1 MSWSWSALV
10 ISLTGVGVAGP
21 DCDHPPVWPQLLP
34 DPAGARPGGVPHR
47 SPRLPAGSVRP
58 DQCPG

>member
-1 MSWSWSALV
+1 MC